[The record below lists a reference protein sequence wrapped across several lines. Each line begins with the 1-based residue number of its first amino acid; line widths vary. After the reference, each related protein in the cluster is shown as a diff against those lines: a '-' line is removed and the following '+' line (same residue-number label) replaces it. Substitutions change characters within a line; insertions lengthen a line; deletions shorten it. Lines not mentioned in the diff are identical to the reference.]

1 MPAYLYICENCGNGA
16 IERRPAEDKDLGTY
30 CKKCG
35 DIALRAEFKSNKNG
49 GEYLEIKD
57 ENDRS

>member
-1 MPAYLYICENCGNGA
+1 MPEYLYICENCGSGA

-35 DIALRAEFKSNKNG
+35 DIALRSEFKSNKKGRNVI
-49 GEYLEIKD
+49 EIKD
-57 ENDRS
+57 ETDRS